1 MDNLRYFYRKL
12 IVMEEPLLF
21 ERSMEDVSTMVGHA
35 KLLEGDLLPVSQVI
49 SFTNTLMGDNIK
61 LLEVSSEVADSL
73 QSGNVLIMRGE
84 EGDNSVLC
92 SHDKTFEIKVGE
104 LDYLDDIHHGAI
116 FRKLKLP
123 IHFF

>member
-1 MDNLRYFYRKL
+1 
-12 IVMEEPLLF
+12 MEEPLLF

-61 LLEVSSEVADSL
+61 LLEVSSDVADSL

-92 SHDKTFEIKVGE
+92 SQDKTFEIKVGK
-104 LDYLDDIHHGAI
+104 LDYLDDIYH
-116 FRKLKLP
+116 
-123 IHFF
+123 